1 MNPDDMAGS
10 LHPESKAL
18 LAQIDNLP
26 NELQLAWEVGSRLD
40 LPDWPG
46 IRQVILCG
54 VGDSA
59 VGADLLLAYGSP
71 FYKQPVVLWK
81 DYNLPAWAA
90 GPETLVMALSHQWN
104 DEVTLAAFE
113 QAGQRHCRRLAIGM
127 DGALTRQAQ
136 EASLPAMLY
145 PAGDYPVEPLGWLFG
160 LPAAALFRL
169 GLLPDI
175 GAQVA
180 EAVAAMRSQQASIRA
195 DVPPNGNPARRMAGQ
210 MMGRWVT
217 ITGSDVL
224 APVARHWKSRLGGV
238 ARSWAQSEAL
248 PEMDYTMLSSV
259 HQPDGM
265 LSATMIVFLRAGS
278 EHPRNRLRCDLT
290 KRYFM
295 LEGLGTDFV
304 DAEGQSALAHQW
316 TCLHFGEY
324 AAFYLAE
331 AYGIDPKP
339 TPVTEQFHQE
349 LAAGSRPA
357 R

>member
-1 MNPDDMAGS
+1 MNPDDLAGP
-10 LHPESKAL
+10 LHPETKAL

-26 NELQLAWEVGSRLD
+26 NELQLAWDVGSSLD
-40 LPDWPG
+40 LPDWPD

-54 VGDSA
+54 MGDSA
-59 VGADLLLAYGSP
+59 VGADLLQAYGSP
-71 FYKQPVVLWK
+71 ICKLPVFLWK

-90 GPETLVMALSHQWN
+90 GPETLVMAFSHQWN
-104 DEVTLAAFE
+104 DEVTLASFE
-113 QAGQRHCRRLAIGM
+113 QAGQRNCRRLAIGM
-127 DGALTRQAQ
+127 AGALTRQAQ
-136 EASLPAMLY
+136 EASIPVMLY
-145 PAGDYPVEPLGWLFG
+145 PAGNYPVEPLGWFFG

-175 GAQVA
+175 GEQVA
-180 EAVAAMRSQQASIRA
+180 EAVAAMRSQQAAIRA

-217 ITGSDVL
+217 IAGSGVL

-238 ARSWAQSEAL
+238 ARSWAQSEVL
-248 PEMDYTMLSSV
+248 PEMDYTMLGSV

-265 LSATMIVFLRAGS
+265 LSTTMIVFLRAAS
-278 EHPRNRLRCDLT
+278 EHPRNRLRCELT

-304 DAEGQSALAHQW
+304 DAEGESALAQQW

-324 AAFYLAE
+324 TAFYLAE
-331 AYGIDPKP
+331 AYGIDPRG
-339 TPVTEQFHQE
+339 TLVIEQFHQE
-349 LAAGSRPA
+349 LAAGNRPA
-357 R
+357 M